1 MDIET
6 RIKGIPALVRVH
18 HARHLAPNLN
28 ADNDIDYYGG
38 WDLEYTVCDRNGR
51 PAAWLENK
59 MNTNDIHALEA
70 QIMEAMGHTEPV

>member
-18 HARHLAPNLN
+18 HARHSAPNRN

-38 WDLEYTVCDRNGR
+38 WDLDYTICDRKGR
-51 PAAWLENK
+51 SAAWLENK
-59 MNTNDIHALEA
+59 MNANDIHALET
-70 QIMEAMGHTEPV
+70 QIMEALGHTEPV